1 MKKEIQ
7 EESFQFKGALTKFI
21 AIGSVLTG
29 VLFSPYLFGI
39 LFSFGELHVFDI
51 QGLNYTAAVFV
62 IFGILLLLFKK
73 RVSMG
78 LLMMIFSVLMLIWS
92 EFAFRGV
99 AKLAAGDKFINDMN
113 FKSNVTY
120 TENQAYG
127 GSPYI
132 HFLGKPNTKLEGNL
146 ALKASHPFNNF
157 GFCGDDFF
165 YYKPAKVIRIACIG
179 ESTTADGYPKFLENY
194 LNQNNVVSGYRFE
207 VYNFGHAYWTTAH
220 SLSNFMLNILDFSP
234 DILVIHHGW
243 NEAKVRNYEEG
254 EFRGD
259 YSHRFTTFNH
269 PVIPDRYI
277 IRTSAI
283 YRYFKFMFD
292 KSPFWMTLAGSIETG
307 KYPEKS
313 DFRNKKEL
321 IPFERNITNIVRT
334 AHDNNMKV
342 IFATIPHS
350 TEPNIAMREGVPNII
365 QCNSLTR
372 EIYSRFQTDVS
383 FVDLDSILTGKRND
397 IFVDLA
403 HINDEGRKL
412 KAEQIGKTV
421 FSLCDSSFL
430 QRITV
435 SDKGFT
441 SHSGIDYYV
450 DKMKKDL
457 EWQKKDLIPKA
468 TKLGISLDSMMVIDA
483 IYLVENDK

>member
-1 MKKEIQ
+1 MDTQ
-7 EESFQFKGALTKFI
+7 EDSLKFKGALTKFI
-21 AIGSVLTG
+21 AFGSILTG
-29 VLFSPYLFGI
+29 VLFIPYLFGM

-51 QGLNYTAAVFV
+51 QGLIYTSATFI
-62 IFGILLLLFKK
+62 IFGILLLVFKK
-73 RVSMG
+73 SVSMG
-78 LLMMIFSVLMLIWS
+78 LLMMIFSVLIFIWS

-99 AKLAAGDKFINDMN
+99 ANLAAEEKFKNEMN

-120 TENQAYG
+120 TDNQAYG
-127 GSPYI
+127 GSPFI
-132 HFLGKPNTKLEGNL
+132 HFLGNPNTTLEGNL

-165 YYKPAKVIRIACIG
+165 YYKPSKVIRIACIG

-194 LNQNNVVSGYRFE
+194 LNQNNVIDGYRFE

-243 NEAKVRNYEEG
+243 NEAKVRNYDER

-259 YSHRFTTFNH
+259 YSHRFKAFNH

-283 YRYFKFMFD
+283 YRYFKFLFD
-292 KSPFWMTLAGSIETG
+292 KSPVWMSLAGSIETG
-307 KYPEKS
+307 NYPEKS

-334 AHDNNMKV
+334 AHHNNMKV

-350 TEPNIAMREGVPNII
+350 TDPNIAMREGVPNII

-372 EIYSRFQTDVS
+372 EIYTRFQTHVS

-403 HINDEGRKL
+403 HINDEGREL
-412 KAEQIGKTV
+412 KGEYIGKSV
-421 FSLCDSSFL
+421 ISLCDSTF
-430 QRITV
+430 INGIKV
-435 SDKGFT
+435 SDKGFG
-441 SHSGIDYYV
+441 SQSGIDYYI
-450 DKMKKDL
+450 DRMKKDL

-468 TKLGISLDSMMVIDA
+468 NKLGISLDSMMVIDA
-483 IYLVENDK
+483 IYMVEMDK